1 MNIHV
6 GVERSK
12 YGHAADKI
20 FLTMEGRNKP
30 YELSKKE
37 AYALAVSLVENSLEL
52 KKNELKRSVVVYNQN
67 ECGVMKLKFASPWFA
82 SPWHNPERIDRI
94 RIKVKNQPRIQI
106 NREVAGFLANELREF
121 SDVPLYTPK
130 EAEEY
135 LRNKLLEDV

>member
-12 YGHAADKI
+12 YGYADKI

-52 KKNELKRSVVVYNQN
+52 KRNKLKRSVVVYNQN
-67 ECGVMKLKFASPWFA
+67 ECGVMKFA
-82 SPWHNPERIDRI
+82 SPWHNPERIDMI

-121 SDVPLYTPK
+121 SDVLLYTPK

-135 LRNKLLEDV
+135 LRNKLLSDV

>member
-1 MNIHV
+1 MMNIHV

-12 YGHAADKI
+12 YGYADKI

-67 ECGVMKLKFASPWFA
+67 ECGVMKFA
-82 SPWHNPERIDRI
+82 SPWHNPERIDMI
-94 RIKVKNQPRIQI
+94 RIKVKNQSRIQI
-106 NREVAGFLANELREF
+106 NREVAGFLAN
-121 SDVPLYTPK
+121 
-130 EAEEY
+130 
-135 LRNKLLEDV
+135 